1 MKKKVAFLVALTL
14 LTTLASTACGANSNN
29 TKDTKKVKVGITQW
43 TGCYAWY
50 ALDKLDIYDKY
61 DVDVEVV
68 MFPNFS
74 DGVNALASGDIDTYL
89 TSTTSALNTFANG
102 NDIQIIL
109 VEDYSLGADAAVVKP
124 EIQSIEDLKGK
135 TVAAEL
141 GTGNYI
147 LMQEYLAQHGLTEK
161 DYNYVNMSAGDAGNA
176 FISGNVDCAMLW
188 DPYVTESINAGGHIL
203 FTSADEE
210 GIISLTVVANKK
222 SIDEKETELKNVL
235 NAWFDGVDRINSGDT
250 EFISAMADS
259 AGVSYEEFAPM
270 VDTVKFLSRDE
281 NIKAF
286 EPETDEYG
294 YTNLRHCTRVHGDF
308 LVDLGYIETIPTNF
322 EELFNDTLLHE

>member
-1 MKKKVAFLVALTL
+1 MKKKIAFFLALTMMFPL
-14 LTTLASTACGANSNN
+14 TACGSKENN
-29 TKDTKKVKVGITQW
+29 VNKIKVGITQW

-50 ALDKLDIYDKY
+50 ALDSLEIYEKY
-61 DVDVEVV
+61 DVEVEVV

-109 VEDYSLGADAAVVKP
+109 VEDYSVGADAAVVTSN
-124 EIQSIEDLKGK
+124 IQSIEDLRGK

-147 LMQEYLAQHGLTEK
+147 LMQEYLARHGLVEG

-203 FTSADEE
+203 FSSADEE
-210 GIISLTVVANKK
+210 GIISLTVVANKD
-222 SIDEKETELKNVL
+222 SINNKTVALKNVL
-235 NAWFDGVDRINSGDT
+235 NAWFDGVERINARDK

-259 AGVSYEEFAPM
+259 AGVTYEEFAPM
-270 VDTVKFLSRDE
+270 LDTVKFLTREE

-286 EPETDEYG
+286 ATETDTEG
-294 YTNLRHCTRVHGDF
+294 FTNLRYCTRVHGNF
-308 LVDLGYIETIPTNF
+308 LVDIGYMEAIPADF
-322 EELFNDTLLHE
+322 DELFNDSFLFE

>member
-1 MKKKVAFLVALTL
+1 MKKKILFLMVMIIAF
-14 LTTLASTACGANSNN
+14 TTCACGANKNAPD
-29 TKDTKKVKVGITQW
+29 KIKIGITQW

-50 ALDKLDIYDKY
+50 ALEELGIFDKHN
-61 DVDVEVV
+61 VDVEVV

-109 VEDYSLGADAAVVKP
+109 VEDYSVGADAAVVKSD
-124 EIQSIEDLKGK
+124 IKSIDDLKGK

-147 LMQEYLAQHGLTEK
+147 LMQEYLARHGLTEEN
-161 DYNYVNMSAGDAGNA
+161 YNYVNMSAGDAGNA

-188 DPYVTESINAGGHIL
+188 DPYVTESIKAGGHIL

-210 GIISLTVVANKK
+210 GIISLTVVANKNVINNK
-222 SIDEKETELKNVL
+222 TAELKRVL
-235 NAWFDGVDRINSGDT
+235 DAWFEGVDRINSGDK
-250 EFISAMADS
+250 EFISAMANS
-259 AGVSYEEFAPM
+259 AGVTYDEFASM
-270 VDTVKFLSRDE
+270 VDTVKFLSREE

-286 EPETDEYG
+286 APETDKEG
-294 YTNLRHCTRVHGDF
+294 FTNLRYCTRVHGDF
-308 LVDLGYIETIPTNF
+308 LTSIGYIDAIPTNF
-322 EELFNDTLLHE
+322 EDLFNSSLLGD

>member
-1 MKKKVAFLVALTL
+1 MLFVLN
-14 LTTLASTACGANSNN
+14 ACGEEGKKS
-29 TKDTKKVKVGITQW
+29 DKVKIGVTQW

-50 ALDKLDIYDKY
+50 ALDKLEIYDKY
-61 DVDVEVV
+61 NVDVEVV

-74 DGVNALASGDIDTYL
+74 DGINALASGDIDTYI

-102 NDIQIIL
+102 NDVQIIL

-124 EIQSIEDLKGK
+124 EIQSIEDLRGK

-176 FISGNVDCAMLW
+176 FISGHVDCAMLW

-210 GIISLTVVANKK
+210 GIISLTTLANKK
-222 SIDEKETELKNVL
+222 AISEKTEALKNVI
-235 NAWFDGVDRINSGDT
+235 NAWFDGVDRINLNDK
-250 EFISAMADS
+250 EFISAMAES
-259 AGVSYEEFAPM
+259 AGITYEEFVKM
-270 VDTVKFLSRDE
+270 IETVKFLSREE

-286 EPETDEYG
+286 APETDSEG
-294 YTNLRHCTRVHGDF
+294 YKNLRYCTRVHGNF
-308 LVDLGYIETIPTNF
+308 LVDLGYIKAIPDNF
-322 EELFNDTLLHE
+322 EDLFNDSLLVE

>member
-1 MKKKVAFLVALTL
+1 MKKVLTIVMIMSMVL
-14 LTTLASTACGANSNN
+14 STLAFSGCSNEDKQN
-29 TKDTKKVKVGITQW
+29 EKLKVGITQW

-50 ALDKLDIYDKY
+50 ALDKLGVYEKN

-74 DGVNALASGDIDTYL
+74 DGINALSSGDIDTYL
-89 TSTTSALNTFANG
+89 TSNTSALSTFANG

-109 VEDYSLGADAAVVKP
+109 VEDYSLGADAAVVK
-124 EIQSIEDLKGK
+124 EDIRTVEDLKGK

-147 LMQEYLAQHGLTEK
+147 LMQEYLSEHGLTEN

-188 DPYVTESINAGGHIL
+188 DPYVTESVNAGGHIL

-210 GIISLTVVANKK
+210 GIITLTIVANRKAIEEKK
-222 SIDEKETELKNVL
+222 VALKKLINS
-235 NAWFDGVDRINSGDT
+235 WFEGVDLINSNDK
-250 EFISAMADS
+250 EFITAMAES
-259 AGVSYEEFAPM
+259 AGVSYDEFLPM
-270 VDTVKFLSRDE
+270 VKTVKFLTREE
-281 NIKAF
+281 NKKAF
-286 EPETDEYG
+286 AEETKNDG
-294 YTNLRHCTRVHGDF
+294 YKNLRYCTRIHGSF
-308 LVDLGYIETIPTNF
+308 ITDLDYISGIPENF
-322 EELFNDTLLHE
+322 DLLFNSEFVK

>member
-1 MKKKVAFLVALTL
+1 MKKNIAIL
-14 LTTLASTACGANSNN
+14 LFFVLLFSFTACGKNASNSH
-29 TKDTKKVKVGITQW
+29 KVKVGVTQW

-50 ALDKLDIYDKY
+50 ALDKLDIYEKY
-61 DVDVEVV
+61 NVDVEVV

-74 DGVNALASGDIDTYL
+74 DGLNALASGDIDTYL

-109 VEDYSLGADAAVVKP
+109 VEDYSLGADAAVATSD
-124 EIQSIEDLKGK
+124 IQSIEDLRGK

-147 LMQEYLAQHGLTEK
+147 LMQEYLARHGLTEA

-222 SIDEKETELKNVL
+222 SIDEKKDELKNVM
-235 NAWFDGVDRINSGDT
+235 NAWFDGVNRINSGDK

-259 AGVSYEEFAPM
+259 AGVSYDEFLPM
-270 VDTVKFLSRDE
+270 VDTVKFLSREE
-281 NIKAF
+281 NINAF
-286 EPETDEYG
+286 AAETDVDG
-294 YTNLRHCTRVHGDF
+294 FKNLKHCTRVHGDF
-308 LVDLGYIETIPTNF
+308 LVNLGYIESIPENF
-322 EELFNDTLLHE
+322 DDLFNNSFI